1 MVGHSPAGW
10 KPLARVWNPAPV
22 GADNGKVNQSWLS
35 QPHFANEVAER
46 RHTLLLQDL
55 GAA

>member
-1 MVGHSPAGW
+1 
-10 KPLARVWNPAPV
+10 
-22 GADNGKVNQSWLS
+22 VNQSWLS

-46 RHTLLLQDL
+46 RHTLLLQIL